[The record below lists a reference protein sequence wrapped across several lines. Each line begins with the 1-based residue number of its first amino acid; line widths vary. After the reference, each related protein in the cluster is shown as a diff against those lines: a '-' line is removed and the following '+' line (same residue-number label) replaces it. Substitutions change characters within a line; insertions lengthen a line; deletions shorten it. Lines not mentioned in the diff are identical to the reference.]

1 MLDRSIPLGR
11 LALLL
16 LLSAGPLRAQRVLG
30 AGEDAVT
37 LPRGAI
43 RVGIGG
49 VSTVQRDGW
58 RDGSLQGLAGS
69 FTGRSLGVEQL
80 PRLAGTQQ
88 SLRDLGLTGFIGSLG
103 APTLDVRQRL
113 FVTPLSAEYG
123 VADWLTLGARATLVR
138 TRTEARF
145 TVNGDSASLGLNPI
159 RVGSGVAASNQT
171 AIDVFASA
179 GANLFARRNACQL
192 NPASAP
198 ECPTINAEV
207 SRVSALTAQLAA
219 FANSLQALYGGV
231 SAAGQRYVPRAGS
244 STEAALIA
252 RVDSMRSALERYGI
266 TTVTATSGLPL
277 GAQTALSADELD
289 AIISDSTAGFGAAP
303 LDDGG
308 LTALGDVELAARIK
322 VFDSFGSAHM
332 DRFSSTTRGVRQTLV
347 LTGRIGTGTVDRP
360 DALLDQGS
368 GSGTN
373 AIGVRSVTDVVFGR
387 HAWLSVAVGG
397 IKGFSTTRRMRVPS
411 SEEFIFLE
419 AWREADVEVE
429 PGLRLDASLS
439 PQWLVNDFIA
449 LGGVWQWRRWAA
461 DEHRTPAS
469 VTDPDGNSVT
479 LLPSALDASTRAS
492 EHAVGLSAT
501 FSTLASRARGSNGL
515 ALELTYQHLQSIA
528 SGVGIVPKRWE
539 DRLVLRYY
547 TRFFRR

>member
-1 MLDRSIPLGR
+1 MLDRSTPLGR

-16 LLSAGPLRAQRVLG
+16 LLAAGPLRAQRILT

-43 RVGIGG
+43 RVGIGA

-58 RDGSLQGLAGS
+58 RNGTLQGLAGS
-69 FTGRSLGVEQL
+69 FTSSALGVEQL
-80 PRLAGTQQ
+80 PRLSGTQQ
-88 SLRDLGLTGFIGSLG
+88 SVRDLGLTDFTASLG

-123 VADWLTLGARATLVR
+123 VTDWLTLGARATLVR

-159 RVGSGVAASNQT
+159 RVGSGVAAANQS
-171 AIDVFASA
+171 AIDVYASA
-179 GANLFARRNACQL
+179 ASNLFARRNACQL

-207 SRVSALTAQLAA
+207 GDVSALTARLSA
-219 FANSLQALYGGV
+219 FANGLQTLYGGV
-231 SAAGQRYVPRAGS
+231 GAAGQRYVPRAGS
-244 STEAALIA
+244 ATETALLA
-252 RVDSMRSALERYGI
+252 RVDSMRTALERYGI
-266 TTVTATSGLPL
+266 TTVTPTSGLPL
-277 GAQTALSADELD
+277 GAQTPLSADELD
-289 AIISDSTAGFGAAP
+289 AMISDSTAGFGAAP

-322 VFDSFGSAHM
+322 LFDSFGRAHM
-332 DRFSSTTRGVRQTLV
+332 DRFTSTARGIRQTLV

-373 AIGVRSVTDVVFGR
+373 AIGLRSVTDVVFGPN
-387 HAWLSVAVGG
+387 AWLSLAVGG
-397 IKGFSTTRRMRVPS
+397 NKGLSTTRRMRVPS
-411 SEEFIFLE
+411 AGDFIFLE
-419 AWREADVEVE
+419 AWREADVEVD

-439 PQWLVNDFIA
+439 PQWLVNDFIS
-449 LGGVWQWRRWAA
+449 LGGVWQWRQWSA
-461 DEHRTPAS
+461 DKHRTPAS
-469 VTDPDGNSVT
+469 AIDPDGNTVA
-479 LLPSALDASTRAS
+479 LAASALDASTRAS
-492 EHAVGLSAT
+492 EQAVGLTAT
-501 FSTLASRARGSNGL
+501 FSTLASRARGTNGL